1 MIAKRQLGQAGGKL
15 HRCFVLESQGRDG
28 MRNTASAEEIAPLVL
43 ELARALRARR
53 VHPSGHPVVAD
64 ALRRGAAILRAISGS
79 DSEVALEVTDSGLAR
94 RGGGA
99 LTCPGAPE
107 LAADLR
113 ARTISGLCLDGSA
126 RLEDLTHLV
135 ETLTR
140 APDELAQAGGVR
152 RVFEAVSPRGVALD
166 APQAQPEPE
175 LELER
180 TPPPP
185 PPAAPPPPRS
195 EPVAQAPRAAA
206 AEPPSFLTQH
216 IADLVRLLAELERCD
231 DFGGYNLLANKIE
244 NCVDALIRAKRCL
257 DGYRAAVVFC
267 RHATDREV
275 RSDAIRREA
284 ADRLR
289 RMACN
294 EAMLESI
301 IEQACGATGLAS
313 VQATQ
318 VLIAIG
324 APAVT
329 ALLAH
334 CAGAKDASR
343 ERAAQTL
350 IAMGDDALVAV
361 VDELRS
367 GVSDR
372 ARRAAR
378 LLGEMQNPRGIQF
391 LADSLRADDISLA
404 REAARALARVATDPA
419 VAALVAGL
427 KLAPPVA
434 ETCASCLGGMRQ
446 AAAAR
451 ALGELLDLER
461 DFPDGLRR
469 EAIRSLGRL
478 ASIEALNR
486 LKRVLDHAPFF
497 GRARFRSLRIAAA
510 QAIGQIGG
518 PVALQ
523 TLHPHGRGG
532 DAEVRQACQEA
543 IRRIERAASGT

>member
-1 MIAKRQLGQAGGKL
+1 
-15 HRCFVLESQGRDG
+15 

-53 VHPSGHPVVAD
+53 VHPPGHPVVAD
-64 ALRRGAAILRAISGS
+64 ALKRAAAILRAIAGS
-79 DSEVALEVTDSGLAR
+79 DSQVALDVTDSGLAR
-94 RGGGA
+94 RGGGP
-99 LTCPGAPE
+99 LGCPGATE

-113 ARTISGLCLDGSA
+113 ARGASALCLDGVV
-126 RLEDLTHLV
+126 RVEDLTQLV

-140 APDELAQAGGVR
+140 APEEITKAGGVR
-152 RVFEAVSPRGVALD
+152 KVFESAQPRGIALEAPVAP
-166 APQAQPEPE
+166 APPVTAVAP
-175 LELER
+175 
-180 TPPPP
+180 TPPSRPM
-185 PPAAPPPPRS
+185 PAPV
-195 EPVAQAPRAAA
+195 PVAEPKSG

-231 DFGGYNLLANKIE
+231 DFGGYNLLANKVDT
-244 NCVDALIRAKRCL
+244 CVDALIRGKRCL

-275 RSDAIRREA
+275 RPDPIRREA

-294 EAMLESI
+294 DAMLEAI
-301 IEQACGATGLAS
+301 IEQACGAAGLAS

-324 APAVT
+324 APAVS

-350 IAMGDDALVAV
+350 IAMGDDALAAV

-391 LADSLRADDISLA
+391 LADSMRAADVTLA
-404 REAARALARVATDPA
+404 RDAARALARVGTDAA

-434 ETCASCLGGMRQ
+434 ETCAGCLGGMRQ

-461 DFPDGLRR
+461 EFPDGLRR

-523 TLHPHGRGG
+523 TLHPHARGG

-543 IRRIERAASGT
+543 IRRIERSAAGT

>member
-1 MIAKRQLGQAGGKL
+1 
-15 HRCFVLESQGRDG
+15 
-28 MRNTASAEEIAPLVL
+28 MRATASAEEIAPLVL

-64 ALRRGAAILRAISGS
+64 ALRRGAAILRAIASG
-79 DSEVALEVTDSGLAR
+79 DSQVALEVTDSGLAR
-94 RGGGA
+94 RGGAA
-99 LTCPGAPE
+99 LACPGAPE

-113 ARTISGLCLDGSA
+113 ARSVSALCLDGA
-126 RLEDLTHLV
+126 VRLEDLTQLV

-140 APDELAQAGGVR
+140 APDELAKAGGVR
-152 RVFEAVSPRGVALD
+152 RVFEAGQPRGITLE
-166 APQAQPEPE
+166 APEA
-175 LELER
+175 
-180 TPPPP
+180 
-185 PPAAPPPPRS
+185 AAPPPPAPAPPPPRAP
-195 EPVAQAPRAAA
+195 EPVVEAKETAKPA

-244 NCVDALIRAKRCL
+244 TCVDALTRAKRCL

-275 RSDAIRREA
+275 RADAIRREA

-294 EAMLESI
+294 EAMLEAI
-301 IEQACGATGLAS
+301 IEQACGAAGLAS

-324 APAVT
+324 APAVS

-350 IAMGDDALVAV
+350 IAMGDDALAAV

-391 LADSLRADDISLA
+391 LADSLRSSDLSLA
-404 REAARALARVATDPA
+404 REAARGLARVGTDPA

-427 KLAPPVA
+427 KLAAPVA
-434 ETCASCLGGMRQ
+434 EACASCLGGMRQ

-461 DFPDGLRR
+461 EFPDGLRR

-523 TLHPHGRGG
+523 TLHPHARGG

-543 IRRIERAASGT
+543 IRRVERAAAGT

>member
-1 MIAKRQLGQAGGKL
+1 
-15 HRCFVLESQGRDG
+15 

-53 VHPSGHPVVAD
+53 VHPSGHPVVAG
-64 ALRRGAAILRAISGS
+64 ALQRGAAILGALAGS
-79 DSEVALEVTDSGLAR
+79 DSQVAFEVVDSGLAQR
-94 RGGGA
+94 DGTLLG
-99 LTCPGAPE
+99 CPGAPE
-107 LAADLR
+107 LAAELR
-113 ARTISGLCLDGSA
+113 ARGITGMCLEGLI
-126 RLEDLTHLV
+126 RVEDLTHLV

-140 APDELAQAGGVR
+140 APEELRKAGGAR
-152 RVFEAVSPRGVALD
+152 RVFEAGQPRGIS
-166 APQAQPEPE
+166 
-175 LELER
+175 LELSEPAAAAPAPV
-180 TPPPP
+180 TPPAPRP
-185 PPAAPPPPRS
+185 APAAVAAPVTAPRPAEAAPPAKP
-195 EPVAQAPRAAA
+195 A

-216 IADLVRLLAELERCD
+216 IAELVRLLAELERCD
-231 DFGGYNLLANKIE
+231 DFGGYNLLANKVDT
-244 NCVDALIRAKRCL
+244 CVDALVRAKRCL

-275 RSDAIRREA
+275 RPEPLRREA

-294 EAMLESI
+294 DAMLEAI
-301 IEQACGATGLAS
+301 IEQATTASGLAS

-324 APAVT
+324 VPAVS

-350 IAMGDDALVAV
+350 IAMGDDALAAV
-361 VDELRS
+361 VDELRC
-367 GVSDR
+367 GVSER

-391 LADSLRADDISLA
+391 LADSLRASDVAVA
-404 REAARALARVATDPA
+404 REAARALARVGTDAA

-427 KLAPPVA
+427 RLAQPVA

-446 AAAAR
+446 ASAAR
-451 ALGELLDLER
+451 ALGDLLDLER

-478 ASIEALNR
+478 ASIDALNR

-497 GRARFRSLRIAAA
+497 GRTRFRSLRIAAA

-523 TLHPHGRGG
+523 TLHPHARGG
-532 DAEVRQACQEA
+532 DADVRQACQEA
-543 IRRIERAASGT
+543 IRRIERAAAGT